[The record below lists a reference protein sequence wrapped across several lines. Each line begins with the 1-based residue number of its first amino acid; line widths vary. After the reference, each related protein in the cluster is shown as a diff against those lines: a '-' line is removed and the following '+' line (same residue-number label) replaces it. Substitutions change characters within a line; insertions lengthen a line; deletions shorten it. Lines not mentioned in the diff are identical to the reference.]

1 MDPATLA
8 LIAGVVALAEKTIPI
23 IRDAFKNGDIPDAE
37 AAEWR
42 AKYNTLRA
50 LGGDAYSG
58 PDYDLSGR

>member
-8 LIAGVVALAEKTIPI
+8 LISGLVTLAEQTIPI
-23 IRDAFKNGDIPDAE
+23 IRDAFKNGDIPDEE

-42 AKYNTLRA
+42 DKYNKLRA

-58 PDYDLSGR
+58 PDYELSGR